1 VVSGHLEYGPDW
13 PKQRARALRRDAWKC
28 QECGLTMNAHR
39 SIWNGEGLHVHHVE
53 KLREFDTPEAANRLE
68 NLLTVC
74 RRCHHLFE
82 SRYS

>member
-1 VVSGHLEYGPDW
+1 
-13 PKQRARALRRDAWKC
+13 
-28 QECGLTMNAHR
+28 MNAHR

-74 RRCHHLFE
+74 RRCHHLLE
-82 SRYS
+82 SRCS